1 MCTRAFAALH
11 AHAWTACSIMMVAAV
26 GWTPLGAQQPGS
38 MRGTV
43 TAATSGAPLTDVDVF
58 LEGSGRRALS
68 NRDGRFVFVDLRP
81 GTHVLV
87 AERVGYGTVR
97 REVEVRAG
105 ETADVRLTMEDQAIS
120 IPEVVVIA
128 SRDAK
133 DLSEVAASVGVIG
146 GSQIRETQPAHPS
159 EIMGQVPGV
168 YVNVTGGEGHMTAI
182 RQPLS
187 TDPLYLYLEDGVPTR
202 STGFFNHNALY
213 EVNVPQADRIEVMKG
228 PANAMYGSDAMGGVI
243 NVGTRAPTEETEGEL
258 SIEGGAFGFQ
268 RYLGSLSGTAGANG
282 LRADAN
288 VTRTDGWRDGTA
300 YDRYSGT
307 LRWDRRLAG
316 GSLRTV
322 ATYSSIDQKTA
333 GSSAISRTDFESNP
347 EVNYTPISFRE
358 VTALRF
364 YSAFEKRVS
373 SWTWS
378 VTAFGRSNSMDI
390 LPNWSLTYDPAIW
403 ETSNAS
409 AGLLAKLRYD
419 VPSTNASVTAGFD
432 ADYSP
437 GSHFERTIVPNR
449 VDGIFTSYADGE
461 PIYDYDVTFR
471 QLAPYLHAE
480 VTAADR
486 LHLSAGLRADL
497 LGYDYDNHLSVETN
511 GEHRRPT
518 DASPSFRAVSPKLGV
533 TFSAT
538 DGLDL
543 FASYRRGFRAPSEGQ
558 LFRQGSAT
566 NTIGLDP
573 VKADSWEVGLRG
585 RAGGAV
591 RYDVSGYWMP
601 KSDDIL
607 DYRLPDGSTQAVNAG
622 ETLHKGVEVG
632 VGVRIVDG
640 LDIDVAYSV
649 AEHTY
654 EDWRPNETTDLSGNE
669 QELAPNRIGNAA
681 LRIAPPAVPGALLTL
696 EWSHLGPYWED
707 ATNEN
712 EYEGHDLFH
721 ARASYDFTDRFQAFA
736 RLDNALDER
745 YAERASFNAFRGEEL
760 APGLPRTLYVGL
772 RVR

>member
-1 MCTRAFAALH
+1 MCRGVFTALRARVVCTMIVVGTVG
-11 AHAWTACSIMMVAAV
+11 TA
-26 GWTPLGAQQPGS
+26 PLAAQQPGS
-38 MRGTV
+38 IRGTV

-68 NRDGRFVFVDLRP
+68 NLDGRFLFVDLRP
-81 GTHVLV
+81 GTHTLV
-87 AERVGYGTVR
+87 AERVGYGTL
-97 REVEVRAG
+97 REQVEVRAG
-105 ETADVRLTMEDQAIS
+105 ETTDVRLTMEDRAIS
-120 IPEVVVIA
+120 IPQVVVIA

-146 GSQIRETQPAHPS
+146 GAQIRDTQPGHPS

-243 NVGTRAPTEETEGEL
+243 NVGTRAPTRETDAEL
-258 SIEGGAFGFQ
+258 SVEGGAFGFQ
-268 RYLGSLSGTAGANG
+268 RYLGSVSGTAGANG
-282 LRADAN
+282 LRLDAN

-307 LRWDRRLAG
+307 ARWDRTLGG

-322 ATYSSIDQKTA
+322 VTYSSIDQNTA
-333 GSSAISRTDFESNP
+333 GSSAISRADFESNP

-364 YSAFEKRVS
+364 SSAFEKQVAAW
-373 SWTWS
+373 SWGI
-378 VTAFGRSNSMDI
+378 TAFARSNSMDI
-390 LPNWSLTYDPAIW
+390 LPNWSLTFDPAIW
-403 ETSNAS
+403 ETSNES
-409 AGLLAKLRYD
+409 FGVLAKVRYD
-419 VPSTNASVTAGFD
+419 IPRSTASVTAGFD
-432 ADYSP
+432 ADWSP
-437 GSHFERTIVPNR
+437 GEHLERSIVPTA
-449 VDGIFTSYADGE
+449 VGGIFTSYADGA

-471 QLAPYLHAE
+471 GLSPYLHAE
-480 VTAADR
+480 VMAADR

-497 LGYDYDNHLSVETN
+497 LGYDYSNQLSVETT
-511 GEHRRPT
+511 GQHRRPA
-518 DASPSFRAVSPKLGV
+518 DATPSFEAISPKLGM
-533 TFSAT
+533 TFQAT

-566 NTIGLDP
+566 STIDLEP
-573 VKADSWEVGLRG
+573 VKADSWEVGMRG
-585 RAGGAV
+585 RVGGAF
-591 RYDVSGYWMP
+591 RYDVSGYWMT
-601 KSDDIL
+601 KRDDIL
-607 DYRLPDGSTQAVNAG
+607 SYRQPDGSTQSVNAG

-632 VGVRIVDG
+632 LGVQVVDG
-640 LDIDVAYSV
+640 LDVDVAYSV
-649 AEHTY
+649 AQHTY
-654 EDWRPNETTDLSGNE
+654 EDWRPNATTDYSGNE
-669 QELAPNRIGNAA
+669 QEFAPNEIGNATV
-681 LRIAPPAVPGALLTL
+681 RIAPPALSGALLTL
-696 EWSHLGPYWED
+696 EWSRIGAYWED
-707 ATNEN
+707 ASNEN
-712 EYEGHDLFH
+712 EYEGHDLFNV
-721 ARASYDFTDRFQAFA
+721 RLSYDVTDRFQAFA
-736 RLDNALDER
+736 RLNNALDER
-745 YAERASFNAFRGEEL
+745 YAERASYNAFRGEEL
-760 APGLPRTLYVGL
+760 APGMPRALYVGV